1 MWIKNLTVF
10 LGAEPF
16 PWSAADLEERL
27 DQHRCPP
34 CGRQSL
40 SSEGFVPPL
49 KGEDRMVVV
58 ADGFLYCVHQEIARL
73 LPGPV
78 IKEELDEK
86 VEQIR
91 EQEGRPVGRRE
102 RAELKDQITFELL
115 PRAFTRS
122 RRTGVL
128 IDLERRRI
136 LVDSASD
143 SRAEQIVAALRKAVD
158 SLPVTRP
165 TAASATTAAFGEWLR
180 DPASL
185 PEGFTIGDRCEFKDG
200 DGASVRITALDLSRE
215 EILAHLEQLAAV
227 KVNLC
232 WNDEME
238 FDLQQDL
245 AIKRLK
251 PLDLIQENIDNINA
265 EDALEE
271 LMARLSLQGATL
283 RAALDS
289 LYDYFEVKAESIGA
303 A

>member
-1 MWIKNLTVF
+1 MRSGIR
-10 LGAEPF
+10 
-16 PWSAADLEERL
+16 S
-27 DQHRCPP
+27 CP
-34 CGRQSL
+34 
-40 SSEGFVPPL
+40 
-49 KGEDRMVVV
+49 
-58 ADGFLYCVHQEIARL
+58 IN
-73 LPGPV
+73 
-78 IKEELDEK
+78 
-86 VEQIR
+86 
-91 EQEGRPVGRRE
+91 
-102 RAELKDQITFELL
+102 
-115 PRAFTRS
+115 
-122 RRTGVL
+122 
-128 IDLERRRI
+128 
-136 LVDSASD
+136 
-143 SRAEQIVAALRKAVD
+143 
-158 SLPVTRP
+158 
-165 TAASATTAAFGEWLR
+165 TTAACGEWR
-180 DPASL
+180 REPASL
-185 PEGFTIGDRCEFKDG
+185 PEGFTIGDRCEVKDG